1 MHAIQSTIRS
11 FLLLWRAEIVRY
23 CKETR
28 MYVASYISSLI
39 VTGIIVA
46 SFVLSLGNG
55 SDPTAWVG
63 FFLWNA
69 SATLI
74 GEACVSISADKQ
86 SGTFTQLMLRPASMI
101 MQITAKT
108 CAWVLVNVSIDVVY
122 IVALFMLIG
131 SPIGFSWQ
139 IVPIMLV
146 VFMGLFGF
154 TMIMASLTV
163 LYTKTAS
170 LCDVVG
176 YVMMFLGGVVVP
188 IDAMPALLAALSR
201 FMPITQGIAMSR
213 KAILGQTLTAG
224 DWTWLAAQ
232 AALFVAI
239 GYLAFR
245 LIMRYGRKRGIN
257 MRY

>member
-1 MHAIQSTIRS
+1 MRTIHS
-11 FLLLWRAEIVRY
+11 FLLLWQAEIIRY

-28 MYVASYISSLI
+28 MYIASYISSLI

-46 SFVLSLGNG
+46 SFVLSLGND

-69 SATLI
+69 SAMLV
-74 GEACVSISADKQ
+74 GESCVSISSDKQ
-86 SGTFTQLMLRPASMI
+86 TGTFTQLMLRPASMV

-108 CAWVLVNVSIDVVY
+108 CAWVLVNIVIDIVY
-122 IVALFMLIG
+122 IVALFLLIG
-131 SPIGFSWQ
+131 TPIGFSWPV
-139 IVPIMLV
+139 VPIMVV
-146 VFMGLFGF
+146 VFVGLFGF
-154 TMIMASLTV
+154 TMLMASLTIV
-163 LYTKTAS
+163 YTKTAS

-188 IDAMPALLAALSR
+188 LSAMPAPLAALSR
-201 FMPITQGIAMSR
+201 FMPITQGIAMCR
-213 KAILGQTLTAG
+213 KAILGEAVTAG
-224 DWTWLAAQ
+224 DWTWLVTQ
-232 AALFVAI
+232 AATFLVL

-245 LIMRYGRKRGIN
+245 LIMAHGRRHGIN

>member
-1 MHAIQSTIRS
+1 MRTVHS
-11 FLLLWRAEIVRY
+11 FLLLWRAEIIRY

-28 MYVASYISSLI
+28 MYIASYISSLI

-46 SFVLSLGNG
+46 SFVLSLGDG
-55 SDPTAWVG
+55 SDPAAWVG

-74 GEACVSISADKQ
+74 GESCVSISSDKQ
-86 SGTFTQLMLRPASMI
+86 TGTFTQLMLRPASMI

-108 CAWVLVNVSIDVVY
+108 CAWVLVNVIVDLVY
-122 IVALFMLIG
+122 IVALFLLIG
-131 SPIGFSWQ
+131 SPIGFAWQ
-139 IVPIMLV
+139 VALIMLV
-146 VFMGLFGF
+146 VFAGLFGF
-154 TMIMASLTV
+154 TMLMASLTIM
-163 LYTKTAS
+163 YTKTAS

-188 IDAMPALLAALSR
+188 ISAMPAPLAALSR

-213 KAILGQTLTAG
+213 AAILGGSVTPA
-224 DWTWLAAQ
+224 DWAWLVAQ
-232 AALFVAI
+232 AATFIAL
-239 GYLAFR
+239 GYLAFK
-245 LIMRYGRKRGIN
+245 LIMAHGRRRGIN